1 MLLDVYAQAVACL
14 STTASAGELCS
25 MLLQSRVCDGIGKCG
40 ADEQEEMGT
49 GSAGAGEANII
60 QRSLHSAL
68 KLQAKSSK
76 HADTPHVVRFLFA
89 YA

>member
-1 MLLDVYAQAVACL
+1 V
-14 STTASAGELCS
+14 
-25 MLLQSRVCDGIGKCG
+25 
-40 ADEQEEMGT
+40 DEQEEMGT